1 MLGQV
6 FRSALW
12 QTLAFFLAA
21 TAFAQTPAKDRPL
34 PPTEQPTAPVLAERS
49 PLAIDDKEQPKLP
62 QQIAIDFKNVFTTKE
77 NFWILSAG
85 LGASLLAT
93 TADDGIPT
101 SRFNSELYE
110 GNGLDQVFES
120 GEIVGG
126 GLFQV
131 GAAFTTF
138 ALGKATSSS
147 EVAGLGRDLVRAQLV
162 TQGLTQAVKHTVGR
176 TRPDGSSN
184 TSFPSG
190 HSSGTFATATVLQ
203 RRYGWKVGLP
213 AYGVAGFVAA
223 SRLSE
228 NKHYLSDVIFGA
240 TIGILVG
247 RTVTLSVG
255 DARFAV
261 APMIVPEGAGV
272 QLALLP

>member
-1 MLGQV
+1 M
-6 FRSALW
+6 R
-12 QTLAFFLAA
+12 
-21 TAFAQTPAKDRPL
+21 
-34 PPTEQPTAPVLAERS
+34 
-49 PLAIDDKEQPKLP
+49 
-62 QQIAIDFKNVFTTKE
+62 
-77 NFWILSAG
+77 G